1 MKSIAPLLVLSL
13 SLFLMIHKLFHH
25 NIFGGDVRKHVF
37 FILTIFVASALLHCD
52 KGTKVEYVSWVQG
65 TVVDSLT
72 KAPIDSAWVDGN
84 DTLLPHWSYTDTLGY
99 YVAFA
104 GAPGRYR
111 FLYCGKSGYTI
122 KKKEYATFRDD
133 TTTVDFELVPTTP

>member
-1 MKSIAPLLVLSL
+1 MDS
-13 SLFLMIHKLFHH
+13 FYH
-25 NIFGGDVRKHVF
+25 NIPGGNMRKHIF
-37 FILTIFVASALLHCD
+37 LILAIFVGSALFHCD

-84 DTLLPHWSYTDTLGY
+84 DTLLPHWAYTDTLGY

-104 GAPGRYR
+104 GAPDRYR
-111 FLYCGKSGYTI
+111 FLYCGKNGYTS
-122 KKKEYATFRDD
+122 KKKEYATFKND
-133 TTTVDFELVPTTP
+133 TTTVNFELVPITQ